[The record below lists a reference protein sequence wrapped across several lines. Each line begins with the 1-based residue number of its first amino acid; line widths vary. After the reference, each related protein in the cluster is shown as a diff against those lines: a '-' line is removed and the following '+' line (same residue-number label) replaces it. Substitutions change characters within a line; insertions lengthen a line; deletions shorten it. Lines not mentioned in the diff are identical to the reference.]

1 MSKDFSPPRGMA
13 DLLPPES
20 ERMRVLVR
28 EAWGLASRYGYRAAL
43 TPSLE
48 HTELFARTSGETSDV
63 VTKEMY
69 TFEDK
74 GGRSLTLKPE
84 ATAGVVR
91 AYLAHRQDLPSPFKA
106 AYVERT
112 WRYGRPQAGR
122 LREFRQFGVEII
134 GADAPDA
141 DVEVIALADDYL
153 RARGLER
160 LQLLVNSIGD
170 ETCRPDYRDSLLA
183 YLESRRGDICDEHR
197 ESFRR
202 NPMRVLDCKTEECR
216 AVAEGAPVIT
226 GALCEPC
233 AEHFAAVRAG
243 LDESGIAY
251 ELEPRLVRGLDYY
264 TRTAFEFVSGAL
276 SEAQATVCG
285 GGRYDGL
292 AEVLG
297 GEPTPGVGFGMG
309 LDRVLIALEEEGR
322 TPEVPPYVAVFVI
335 GLGEGRAVGRSLVRE
350 LRSAGLGADTTHG
363 ERPLKAQLKAADRS
377 GAPYAAIV
385 GDREAAGGVVTI
397 RRLADGE
404 QTEVPRGEVIAW
416 IRSRG

>member
-1 MSKDFSPPRGMA
+1 VSKDFSPPRGTA

-28 EAWGLASRYGYRAAL
+28 EAWGLASRYGFRAAL
-43 TPSLE
+43 TPSLD

-84 ATAGVVR
+84 GTAGVVR

-153 RARGLER
+153 RGRGLER
-160 LQLLVNSIGD
+160 LKLLVNSIGD
-170 ETCRPDYRDSLLA
+170 DACRPAYRESLLA

-197 ESFRR
+197 ESFER
-202 NPMRVLDCKTEECR
+202 NPMRVLDCKTAECR
-216 AVAEGAPVIT
+216 AVAAGAPVIID
-226 GALCEPC
+226 ALCEPC
-233 AEHFAAVRAG
+233 AEHFGAVMAG
-243 LDESGIAY
+243 LDEGGIGY

-309 LDRVLIALEEEGR
+309 LDRVLIAMEEEGR
-322 TPEVPPYVAVFVI
+322 TPGVPPYVSVFVI
-335 GLGEGRAVGRSLVRE
+335 GLGEGRAIGRSLVRE
-350 LRSAGLGADTTHG
+350 LRGAGLGADTTYG

-385 GDREAAGGVVTI
+385 GDREAAGGVVTM

-404 QTEVPRGEVIAW
+404 QAEVPRGEVIAW
-416 IRSRG
+416 IRSRD

>member
-1 MSKDFSPPRGMA
+1 
-13 DLLPPES
+13 
-20 ERMRVLVR
+20 MRVLVR
-28 EAWGLASRYGYRAAL
+28 EAWGLASRYGFRAAL
-43 TPSLE
+43 TPSLD

-84 ATAGVVR
+84 GTAGVVR

-153 RARGLER
+153 RGRGLER
-160 LQLLVNSIGD
+160 LKLLVNSIGD
-170 ETCRPDYRDSLLA
+170 DACRPAYRESLLA

-197 ESFRR
+197 ESFER
-202 NPMRVLDCKTEECR
+202 NPMRVLDCKTAECR
-216 AVAEGAPVIT
+216 AVAAGAPVIID
-226 GALCEPC
+226 ALCEPC
-233 AEHFAAVRAG
+233 AEHFGAVMAG
-243 LDESGIAY
+243 LDEGGIGY

-309 LDRVLIALEEEGR
+309 LDRVLIAMEEEGR
-322 TPEVPPYVAVFVI
+322 TPGVPPYVSVFVI
-335 GLGEGRAVGRSLVRE
+335 GLGEGRAIGRSLVRE
-350 LRSAGLGADTTHG
+350 LRGAGLGADTTYG

-385 GDREAAGGVVTI
+385 GDREAAGGVVTM

-404 QTEVPRGEVIAW
+404 QAEVPRGEVIAW
-416 IRSRG
+416 IRSRD